1 MKKRL
6 DQFTMAQFID
16 IACGDYSS
24 IGADP
29 ETSKQVANSL
39 LEQYN
44 NMADPVSAKA
54 RLLEDERPHAD

>member
-44 NMADPVSAKA
+44 NMADPVSA
-54 RLLEDERPHAD
+54 